1 MTSFFKQ
8 KLSRISP
15 TRNALQPHR
24 LFVLSIML
32 GMPFMS
38 HADTKVVPANEVEW
52 GYLNPLRGDKSPG
65 AADLWGDRTQDTAT
79 GMLVRFNKG
88 FESPPHIHNITYRGI
103 VIEGQ
108 MHNDDPSAAKMW
120 MPTGSFWTQP
130 AGEDHTTAANDTTN
144 LIYLEIDEGPYL
156 VKPSN
161 AHFDNGERPVNLHIN
176 NMVWLHDSDLATLSA
191 DGVKATYLWGDTQD
205 VFGSMLS
212 LPAGF
217 NGTITAYGQS
227 FKAVVIKGAVN
238 YTYSDAQ
245 VTQHTAMGST
255 DSDEGNKTIALGA
268 GSFLESTGES
278 QHKVN
283 NTSDGEVL
291 VYIRADK
298 PFQVSQ

>member
-130 AGEDHTTAANDTTN
+130 AGEDHTTAANDSTN

-205 VFGSMLS
+205 VFGSMLF

-245 VTQHTAMGST
+245 ITQHTAMGST

-283 NTSDGEVL
+283 NSSEGEVL

>member
-8 KLSRISP
+8 KRSRISP

-130 AGEDHTTAANDTTN
+130 AGEDHTTAANDSTN

-191 DGVKATYLWGDTQD
+191 EGVKATYLWGDTQD
-205 VFGSMLS
+205 VFGSMLF

-283 NTSDGEVL
+283 
-291 VYIRADK
+291 IRVRARYLFIFVPISLSK
-298 PFQVSQ
+298 